1 MLVGDII
8 FPHMGAGARLS
19 IPRLRFARRVILS
32 LAVKPLEALMLHT
45 LFRIDSANPE
55 TQRRGSTIILI
66 GIVLCALLILAI
78 PVVVTRPDPLPSVAA
93 MVAGLALIIF
103 AAMLARRGNV
113 AGSGWSLVLLAVLAV
128 GLPSLLRREITSSLF
143 FLVLPIVISSLVL
156 RSWQVWLV
164 IAAALAVV
172 GFDALTTSAEL
183 LAGRPAIDL
192 LSNSALVLMTVGTIS
207 FIGAR
212 IVEQAFARLA
222 QAQAQAESA
231 AQALVSANNG
241 LEAAV
246 GERTAALRDALAAV
260 EARAAERELLIEEI
274 SSQRQ
279 TIREMSVPVLPV
291 NAHTLVM
298 PIVGALDSGRIH
310 ELHSQALNAVERG
323 RARTLLLD
331 ITGVPVV
338 DTQVAKGLIQVIQ
351 ATRLLGAEPILIGV
365 RPEVAQTLVS
375 LGIDLANVRTAAS
388 LESALQ
394 RVA

>member
-1 MLVGDII
+1 
-8 FPHMGAGARLS
+8 
-19 IPRLRFARRVILS
+19 
-32 LAVKPLEALMLHT
+32 MLHT